1 VTLPFSRFRLWTDP
15 KERLSPARTDEGD
28 GGGERLS
35 GGRVVVLAGPSGAG
49 KSRLAARL
57 HAAYA
62 WPVVRLD
69 DFYRDGADP
78 ALPMVSLG
86 GTRIADWDDPRSWDA
101 DAAVDALRRLV
112 TSGRSEVP
120 TYDLARSAAVGSR
133 LVEAPQGSMVLAEG
147 IFAAEV
153 VQRLRDGGL
162 LHSAWCVHHGRW
174 VTFGRRLVRDL
185 AERRKPPAVLLRRG
199 LALCRDEP
207 AVVARMERLGA
218 CPATPT
224 EVERALRPVSRAG
237 RRGPC

>member
-1 VTLPFSRFRLWTDP
+1 MTLPFSRFRLWTDP
-15 KERLSPARTDEGD
+15 KERWSTARTDEGD

-69 DFYRDGADP
+69 D
-78 ALPMVSLG
+78 
-86 GTRIADWDDPRSWDA
+86 PRSWNA

-218 CPATPT
+218 RPATPT